1 MKSEKTAKS
10 PPSAVSKKISKAFA
24 LILAKEHIQ
33 FNQIGDLITINHQG
47 SVYLSSLTSLPEGTK
62 FENQGSVD
70 LSSLTSLPEGTKF
83 ENQGSVYLSSL
94 TSLPEGTKF
103 ENQGPVYL
111 SSLTSLPEGTKFE
124 NQGSVDLSSLTS
136 LPEGTK
142 FENQGSVDLRSL
154 TSLPE
159 GTKFENQGSVYLRSL
174 TSLPEGTKFENQGSV
189 DLRSLTSLPEGTK
202 FENQGS
208 VYLRSLTGIHSYLG
222 KSREFKTVDGH
233 TMIISSRKTSGEVT
247 LYKARY
253 FAGGALE
260 KMKSCFIAQRGD
272 FYAHGETSQS
282 AISDVT
288 FKSLQS
294 TADVSDIVAAVKK
307 AKAISLVEFRLL
319 TGACLAGCHHFMD
332 THGIPRDT
340 ESLPLNQV
348 LKLTVGAFGGSQLKE
363 LFAAS

>member
-1 MKSEKTAKS
+1 MNPPKKTKLKSATET
-10 PPSAVSKKISKAFA
+10 FA
-24 LILAKEHIQ
+24 LLLAKEHIQ

-62 FENQGSVD
+62 FENQGSVYLRSLTSLPEGTKFENQGSVDLRSLTSLPEGTKFENQGSVDLRSLTSLPEGTKFENQGPVD

-103 ENQGPVYL
+103 ENQG
-111 SSLTSLPEGTKFE
+111 
-124 NQGSVDLSSLTS
+124 SVD
-136 LPEGTK
+136 
-142 FENQGSVDLRSL
+142 
-154 TSLPE
+154 
-159 GTKFENQGSVYLRSL
+159 LRSL

-233 TMIISSRKTSGEVT
+233 TMIISSRKKSGEVT
-247 LYKARY
+247 LYKARF
-253 FAGGALE
+253 FAGGVIE
-260 KMKSCFIAQRGD
+260 KMKQCFIAQRED
-272 FYAHGETSQS
+272 FYAHGETAQS

-288 FKSLQS
+288 FKALQS
-294 TADVSDIVAAVKK
+294 TADVSEIVAAVKK

-319 TGACLAGCHHFMD
+319 TGACLTGCHHFMD

-340 ESLPLNQV
+340 ESLPLPRV
-348 LKLTVGAFGGSQLKE
+348 LKLTESAYGGQRLKQ